1 MMLGQS
7 VRMAFKA
14 IGSNK
19 MRSFLTMLGIIIGVL
34 AVSTLISVVQGAT
47 GSITAQL
54 QGLGSNML
62 MANVRNAG
70 NVEITL
76 ADLEALA
83 VEGNGISA
91 VSPTINGGGTVRSAG
106 KSMTATVTGVTKDY
120 FGIRSLTVTSGRYL
134 TAADDL
140 YRTAVC
146 VIGTGVA
153 DELYGQRGVVGSE
166 IVVLGRRMTVVGLLE
181 EEGTSQFNTNDNT
194 VFIPFETGQRLLGNA
209 YISSFYVSSTSADTV
224 EAARSAV
231 ETFLK
236 EHVRDTNQFS
246 IFSMNDIL
254 SALGTVTSMLSLLL
268 GGIAGISLLVGGIG
282 IMNIMLVS
290 VTERTREIGIR
301 KAIGAK
307 RRSILSQ
314 FMIEALVISLVG
326 GIIGLGISWAGV
338 VLIGSLMGISIGISL
353 GVAALSLGF
362 SAGVGLVFGIYPAAK
377 TSRLAPIDA
386 LRYE

>member
-1 MMLGQS
+1 MTLMQS

-14 IGSNK
+14 IGTNK

-47 GSITAQL
+47 GSITTQL

-62 MANVRNAG
+62 MVNLKNTGNIELTAN
-70 NVEITL
+70 
-76 ADLEALA
+76 DLQLLVMPA
-83 VEGNGISA
+83 NGISA
-91 VSPTINGGGTVRSAG
+91 VSPTVNGAGTARSSN
-106 KSMTATVTGVTKDY
+106 KSMTATVTGVTEDY
-120 FGIRSLTVTSGRYL
+120 AAIRNLTVTAGRPIQ
-134 TAADDL
+134 AADDL
-140 YRTAVC
+140 YRTGVA

-153 DELYGQRGVVGSE
+153 DQLYGQRDVIGNTIDVM
-166 IVVLGRRMTVVGLLE
+166 GRNLTIVGLLK
-181 EEGTSQFNTNDNT
+181 EEGSSQLNTNDNT
-194 VFIPFETGQRLLGNA
+194 IFIPFTTAQRLLRNTF
-209 YISSFYVSSTSADTV
+209 ISSFYVSSTSSDTV
-224 EAARSAV
+224 ATAKATVTE
-231 ETFLK
+231 FLQQR
-236 EHVRDTNQFS
+236 VRNSDNYS

-254 SALGTVTSMLSLLL
+254 SALGSVTSLLALLL

-326 GIIGLGISWAGV
+326 GLIGLGISWLGV
-338 VLIGSLMGISIGISL
+338 SVIGGLMGIPIGISF

-377 TSRLAPIDA
+377 ASKLAPIQA

>member
-1 MMLGQS
+1 MTFMQS
-7 VRMAFKA
+7 IRMAFKA

-19 MRSFLTMLGIIIGVL
+19 SRSFLTMLGIIIGVL

-47 GSITAQL
+47 GSITSQL

-62 MANVRNAG
+62 MVNLRNNG
-70 NVEITL
+70 NIEITL
-76 ADLEALA
+76 NDLKTLVTAE
-83 VEGNGISA
+83 NGISA
-91 VSPTINGGGTVRSAG
+91 VSPTVNGQGIARSSG
-106 KSMTATVTGVTKDY
+106 KSMTATVTGTTEDY
-120 FGIRSLTVTSGRYL
+120 ATIRNLTVTAGRPL
-134 TAADDL
+134 QTADDL
-140 YRTAVC
+140 YRTAVA

-153 DELYGQRGVVGSE
+153 DELFGQRDVIGSTFVVM
-166 IVVLGRRMTVVGLLE
+166 GREMTIVGLLK
-181 EEGTSQFNTNDNT
+181 EEGSSQLNTNDNT
-194 VFIPFETGQRLLGNA
+194 IFIPFTTAQRLLKNTF
-209 YISSFYVSSTSADTV
+209 ISSFYVASATADDV
-224 EAARSAV
+224 PVAKAAVTA
-231 ETFLK
+231 FLQ
-236 EHVRDTNQFS
+236 ERVRNSDNFN

-254 SALGTVTSMLSLLL
+254 SALGSVTSLLALLL

-314 FMIEALVISLVG
+314 FMVEALVISLVG
-326 GIIGLGISWAGV
+326 GLIGLGISWLGV
-338 VLIGSLMGISIGISL
+338 TVIGGLMGISIGITF

-362 SAGVGLVFGIYPAAK
+362 SAGVGLIFGIYPAAK
-377 TSRLAPIDA
+377 ASKLAPIAA

>member
-1 MMLGQS
+1 MMLSQS
-7 VRMAFKA
+7 IRMAFKA
-14 IGSNK
+14 IGANK
-19 MRSFLTMLGIIIGVL
+19 SRSFLTMLGIIIGVL

-62 MANVRNAG
+62 MVNFRNSG
-70 NVEITL
+70 NVEITQS
-76 ADLEALA
+76 DLQTLVSTEK
-83 VEGNGISA
+83 GISA
-91 VSPTINGGGTVRSAG
+91 VSPTVTSQGTARSAG
-106 KSMTATVTGVTKDY
+106 KSMTATVTGVNKDY
-120 FGIRSLTVTSGRYL
+120 FGIRSLSVTTGRSL
-134 TAADDL
+134 QAADDL
-140 YRTAVC
+140 YRTPVA

-153 DELYGQRGVVGSE
+153 DELFGQRDVIGGTISVM
-166 IVVLGRRMTVVGLLE
+166 GREMTIVGLLK
-181 EEGTSQFNTNDNT
+181 EEGTSQFNTNDNSI
-194 VFIPFETGQRLLGNA
+194 FIPYQTAQRLLKNT
-209 YISSFYVSSTSADTV
+209 YLSSFYVASATSDTV
-224 EAARSAV
+224 ALAKTSVEAFLDERVRSS
-231 ETFLK
+231 
-236 EHVRDTNQFS
+236 DSYS

-254 SALGTVTSMLSLLL
+254 SALGSVTSLLSLLL

-326 GIIGLGISWAGV
+326 GLIGLGISWLGV
-338 VLIGSLMGISIGISL
+338 TVIGSLMGISIGITF

-377 TSRLAPIDA
+377 ASKLAPIDA